1 MAIKSKRW
9 EVSPALPE
17 AAKTAFANVPGIHPV
32 VAQILYNRGFTD
44 PHAAQSYLRGETS
57 FGDPFKME
65 GMAKAVTRLKDAIRN
80 KESIVVYGDFD
91 ADGVT
96 STTLLV
102 TALKAL
108 GANVRPYIPHRVDE
122 GYGLNNEALIKLAK
136 QGAQVVVTVDCGIR
150 SVAEVDVGQQS
161 GLTMI
166 VTDHHSV
173 GPEVPHAW
181 AVINP
186 KQQNCKYPEKML
198 AGVGVTYKLV
208 DALWKATATDKRQ
221 PQQPSFP
228 VTDLLDLV
236 AIGTVA
242 DLVPM
247 DSPENRKLVIEG
259 LKVLQKANRL
269 GLRALM
275 EVASITPAQVSATNI
290 GFIIAPRI
298 NAAGRLESA
307 MTAYEL
313 LSTQDHIVASTHAQ
327 KLQELNETRQKLT
340 RDMQEFA
347 RTLAGVEAGE
357 VPLIFAADANFQ
369 QGIVGLVA
377 GRLTEEF
384 YRPSIVVQRGPEE
397 SHGSCRSILEFNIT
411 EALDQCADLL
421 IRHGGHA
428 QAAGFAIHN
437 DNLPEFRERMRDI
450 ATEKLAGQ
458 DLRPHLNVDAVVP
471 LHHLNMRLH
480 DALATLEPCGHG
492 HPAPVLATRK
502 LRVADCRTVGKDG
515 AHLKLKLTDGSLEQD
530 AIAFRFGEMLRD
542 LPPVVDVA
550 YSLEV
555 NEWNGNRT
563 LQLNVTDI
571 RATD

>member
-150 SVAEVDVGQQS
+150 SVAEVDVGQQA

-208 DALWKATATDKRQ
+208 DALWKATATDRRQ
-221 PQQPSFP
+221 PLQPSFP

>member
-9 EVSPALPE
+9 EISPALPE
-17 AAKTAFANVPGIHPV
+17 SAKRTFADYPDVHPV
-32 VAQILYNRGFTD
+32 IAQILYNRGFTD
-44 PHAAQSYLRGETS
+44 PQSALAFVRGDVT

-65 GMAKAVTRLKDAIRN
+65 GMAKAVSRLRDAIKR

-122 GYGLNNEALIKLAK
+122 GYGLNNDALIKLAK

-150 SVAEVDVGQQS
+150 SVAEVEVGQQA
-161 GLTMI
+161 GLSMI

-173 GPEVPHAW
+173 GPELPHAW

-186 KQQNCKYPEKML
+186 KQAGCKYPEKML

-208 DALWKATATDKRQ
+208 EALWKATTANSRHE
-221 PQQPSFP
+221 PPFP

-242 DLVPM
+242 DLVPL
-247 DSPENRKLVIEG
+247 DSAENRKLVIEG
-259 LKVLQKANRL
+259 LKVLRKANRL

-275 EVASITPAQVSATNI
+275 EVAGITPAQISATNI
-290 GFIIAPRI
+290 GFIIGPRI

-307 MTAYEL
+307 MTAYHL
-313 LSTQDHIVASTHAQ
+313 LSTDDRIEAATHAQ

-340 RDMQEFA
+340 RDMQEYA
-347 RTLAGVEAGE
+347 RTLAGVESGD
-357 VPLIFAADANFQ
+357 VPLIFAADANFK

-384 YRPSIVVQRGPEE
+384 YRPSIVIQRGEEE

-437 DNLPEFRERMRDI
+437 DNLPEFRGRMQEI
-450 ATEKLAGQ
+450 ATNKLTGQ
-458 DLRPHLNVDAVVP
+458 DLRPHLTVDAVVP

-480 DALATLEPCGHG
+480 DALSSLEPCGHG
-492 HPAPVLATRK
+492 YPAPILATRK
-502 LRVADCRTVGKDG
+502 LRVVDCRTVGKDG

-530 AIAFRFGEMLRD
+530 AIAFRFGDMLHD

-563 LQLNVTDI
+563 LQLNVSDI
-571 RATD
+571 RAPA

>member
-1 MAIKSKRW
+1 VAIKSKRW
-9 EVSPALPE
+9 EISPVLPD
-17 AAKTAFANVPGIHPV
+17 AAKRAFAEIPDVHPV
-32 VAQILYNRGFTD
+32 IAQLLYNRGFTD
-44 PHAAQSYLRGETS
+44 PQLALAFLRGTVQ
-57 FGDPFKME
+57 FGDPFKLE
-65 GMAKAVTRLKDAIRN
+65 GMAKAVSRLRDAIKR

-122 GYGLNNEALIKLAK
+122 GYGLNNNALIKLAK

-150 SVAEVDVGQQS
+150 SVAEVEVGQQA

-181 AVINP
+181 SVINP
-186 KQQNCKYPEKML
+186 KQVNCKYPEKML

-208 DALWKATATDKRQ
+208 EALWKATAANSRQ
-221 PQQPSFP
+221 DLPFP

-242 DLVPM
+242 DLVPL
-247 DSPENRKLVIEG
+247 DSPENRRLVIEG
-259 LKVLQKANRL
+259 LKVLQRANRL
-269 GLRALM
+269 GLRSLM
-275 EVASITPAQVSATNI
+275 EVAGLTPAQLTSTSI
-290 GFIIAPRI
+290 GFAIAPRI

-307 MTAYEL
+307 MTAYQL
-313 LSTQDHIVASTHAQ
+313 LSTDDHIEAATHAQ

-340 RDMQEFA
+340 RDMQEYA
-347 RTLAGVEAGE
+347 RTIAGVEAGD
-357 VPLIFAADANFQ
+357 VPLIFAADANFK

-384 YRPSIVVQRGPEE
+384 YRPSIVVQRGEEE

-437 DNLPEFRERMRDI
+437 DNLPEFRTRMQEI
-450 ATEKLAGQ
+450 AADKLAGQ
-458 DLRPHLNVDAVVP
+458 DLRPHLTIDAVVP

-480 DALATLEPCGHG
+480 DSLTNLEPCGHG
-492 HPAPVLATRK
+492 HPAPTLATKK
-502 LRVADCRTVGKDG
+502 LRVVDCRTVGKDG
-515 AHLKLKLTDGSLEQD
+515 AHLKLRLTDGSLEQD
-530 AIAFRFGEMLRD
+530 AIAFRFGEMIRD

-571 RATD
+571 RAPE

>member
-9 EVSPALPE
+9 EISPTLPE
-17 AAKTAFANVPGIHPV
+17 SAKRTFADYPDVHPV
-32 VAQILYNRGFTD
+32 IAQILYNRGFTD
-44 PHAAQSYLRGETS
+44 PQSALAFVRGDVT

-65 GMAKAVTRLKDAIRN
+65 GMAKAVSRLRDAIKR

-102 TALKAL
+102 TALKTL

-122 GYGLNNEALIKLAK
+122 GYGLNNDALIKLAK

-150 SVAEVDVGQQS
+150 SVAEVDVGQQA
-161 GLTMI
+161 GLSMI

-173 GPEVPHAW
+173 GPELPHAW

-186 KQQNCKYPEKML
+186 KQAGCKYPEKML

-208 DALWKATATDKRQ
+208 EALWKATTANSRQ
-221 PQQPSFP
+221 ELPFP

-242 DLVPM
+242 DLVPL
-247 DSPENRKLVIEG
+247 DSAENRKLVIEG
-259 LKVLQKANRL
+259 LKVLRKANRL

-275 EVASITPAQVSATNI
+275 EVAGITPAQISATNI
-290 GFIIAPRI
+290 GFIIGPRI

-307 MTAYEL
+307 MTAYHL
-313 LSTQDHIVASTHAQ
+313 LSTDDRIEAATHAQ

-340 RDMQEFA
+340 RDMQEYA
-347 RTLAGVEAGE
+347 RTLAGVESGD
-357 VPLIFAADANFQ
+357 VPLIFAADANFK

-384 YRPSIVVQRGPEE
+384 YRPSIVIQRGEEE

-437 DNLPEFRERMRDI
+437 DNLPEFRGRMQEI
-450 ATEKLAGQ
+450 ATDKLTGQ
-458 DLRPHLNVDAVVP
+458 DLRPHLTVDAVVP

-480 DALATLEPCGHG
+480 DALSSLEPCGHG
-492 HPAPVLATRK
+492 YPAPILATRK
-502 LRVADCRTVGKDG
+502 LRVVDCRTVGKDG

-530 AIAFRFGEMLRD
+530 AIAFRFGDMLHD

-563 LQLNVTDI
+563 LQLNVSDI
-571 RATD
+571 RAPA